1 MELSQ
6 KEIEQLKY
14 YHSVVDEEKYII
26 NYLSD
31 TDIYKVSMT
40 QCLLHKRPNEWAKWK
55 WKLRSKD
62 VHLGYLVDAVNREV
76 DHLCTLR
83 WQPFELEAL
92 SKIYYIKPDYVD
104 WLEDLRLKRKYIKI
118 TRRGDDLEIEVE
130 GPQLKVTWFEIYVME
145 IIQEL
150 YLRQFEFDMDKA
162 KQNLKEA
169 VDKFNIAIDSGLKFG
184 FADFGARRR
193 HSFAWQDYAV
203 GYLAKNCKCFVGT
216 SNLY

>member
-1 MELSQ
+1 MELTE
-6 KEIEQLKY
+6 KEVEEIKNYKPL
-14 YHSVVDEEKYII
+14 DEEKYII

-31 TDIYKVSMT
+31 TDVYKISMT

-55 WKLRSKD
+55 WKLRTKD

-83 WQPFELEAL
+83 WQPFELNAL

-104 WLEDLRLKRKYIKI
+104 WLEDFRLKRKYIKI
-118 TRRGDDLEIEVE
+118 TRRGDDLEIEAE

-150 YLRQFEFDMDKA
+150 YLRQFEFDFDKA

-169 VDKFNIAIDSGLKFG
+169 VDKFNGISRLYSVPLISLSKPIPLPHIFVIIAF
-184 FADFGARRR
+184 
-193 HSFAWQDYAV
+193 
-203 GYLAKNCKCFVGT
+203 
-216 SNLY
+216 